1 MSKSNDSLLS
11 DMKKAKGLGSSH
23 SGTHH
28 WMLHRVTALVNIP
41 LIFWVVYSMFQL
53 KGASY
58 AEFTA
63 WLSSP
68 ISAVLAIIFVINS
81 FLHAKLG
88 LEEIY
93 TDYINNKRLR
103 LVKTIGTKL
112 FFTGLGIAVIFTIL
126 KVAFTAGV

>member
-1 MSKSNDSLLS
+1 
-11 DMKKAKGLGSSH
+11 
-23 SGTHH
+23 
-28 WMLHRVTALVNIP
+28 
-41 LIFWVVYSMFQL
+41 MFQL

-58 AEFTA
+58 DVFTA

-68 ISAVLAIIFVINS
+68 VSAVLAIIFVINS